1 MTKPK
6 KYIVKVKKGRR
17 LLKTIWTN
25 PPGYRVHGVAPTLV
39 TFKQATVALKTAKEW
54 WPEEEYKIV
63 EVVE

>member
-6 KYIVKVKKGRR
+6 KYIVKVKKGSR
-17 LLKTIWTN
+17 LLKTLWTN
-25 PPGYRVHGVAPTLV
+25 PLDSRVHRDAPTPV
-39 TFKQATVALKTAKEW
+39 TFKQASAALKTAKEW